1 MEQSQDNDVTARSR
15 RVNADSNV
23 DADGKA
29 LTTQNIGTPSESIK
43 KLPDVVSDTKRLR
56 LRRRGPLSAENAKR
70 DNGSSSSRKR
80 GSAVLSSKSENV
92 SKRAGESRIKLDQ
105 NQNSKDGAACYVGF
119 FERVQLRSRYD
130 CTDDI
135 TDHTKNRIAAS
146 DACLPQD
153 GATIEED
160 RESSDDDSVIF
171 EKIERSSVW
180 LIIFLLH

>member
-15 RVNADSNV
+15 RVDADSNV

-29 LTTQNIGTPSESIK
+29 LPTQNIGTPSESIK

-130 CTDDI
+130 CTDDVK
-135 TDHTKNRIAAS
+135 DRVAAS

-153 GATIEED
+153 GATVEED

-171 EKIERSSVW
+171 EKIETPKKEDKSQRRVS
-180 LIIFLLH
+180 F